1 MELNFKLNNE
11 DEALNESSS
20 PGGFLSNFHDFDP
33 FDGVEG
39 QPPKTPGLTP
49 TSPVAAHFSMPS
61 QVVAT
66 YESVNSIIILKSI
79 HLFVNFVGKLVVFL
93 LIVNFS

>member
-66 YESVNSIIILKSI
+66 YESVNSIIIIIIPDKYSP
-79 HLFVNFVGKLVVFL
+79 FR
-93 LIVNFS
+93 